1 MYQNHEYKNRF
12 RILKGGLISLVIA
25 SNLYS
30 APSGGTI
37 VSGNATINQNGNTTN
52 INQSS
57 QKASINWQ
65 DFSISK
71 NETVN
76 FNQPNANSITLNR
89 VIGNE
94 KSIID
99 GALNANGQVWI
110 LNSNG
115 TLFGKNAKVNTSGLL
130 VTTKE
135 LSDDDFQ
142 KGNYSFKGNSK
153 ESIEN
158 QGDINLNDK
167 AYTVFVAN
175 SVINNGEIK
184 VHKGNVHLVGA
195 DEFSITLNENQNIS
209 LKVTKGALNSLV
221 ENNNLIVSNGGN
233 VYLTTNAKNELLKG
247 VVNNTGIIEAASLDD
262 LQSEVILFAHGG
274 TANISGEIIAKDSFV
289 ETSGK
294 DLNVTNEA
302 KITAKKWLLDPVNV
316 TIDNSNGTIG
326 NEKVGATVIQTALNN
341 NTDIEIQ
348 ADNNINVNEAII
360 WSTAQELT
368 LNAGNNIYINKSITA
383 TNNNGKLA
391 LLYGQSSSSGGSSD
405 YYVNAKVN
413 LKAGQNFSTQ
423 KGSDLANKKNYTV
436 ITSLGSAGSTTGADL
451 QGINGN
457 ISANYVLGSDI
468 NASATSSWNGGEGFN
483 PLGFGNYFER
493 TFDGLGHTISDLYIS
508 RASTHF
514 VGLFSY
520 TEKAVIKNIGLE
532 NININGKY
540 SVGGLV
546 GYQNSGKIENSYASG
561 TVSGDSY
568 VGGLVGQTSAGT
580 ISNSYASGTVSS
592 KSDNV
597 GGLVG
602 SNYGTISNSYASG
615 TVSGNSYVGG
625 LVGQNILGTITNS
638 YYDRETNT
646 NSMDDSSYGKTK
658 EEILEAF
665 KGKEAWVTSGTIL
678 LPQLKTFYT
687 PIDIVVDGGSKPT
700 PTLDKNIQNIVDGI
714 LNQIAQTTQIEAQAE
729 NQIEKQIVNTNQ
741 NTQALSLNNNFGV
754 EIVNGGINV
763 PDIQEEARNFDNMIN
778 N

>member
-1 MYQNHEYKNRF
+1 MYYKNRF
-12 RILKGGLISLVIA
+12 CIVKYSVISLVVA
-25 SNLYS
+25 SNIYA
-30 APSGGTI
+30 APSGGVVT
-37 VSGNATINQNGNTTN
+37 SGNASINQNGNTTN

-57 QKASINWQ
+57 NKATINWQ
-65 DFSISK
+65 DFSIKS
-71 NETVN
+71 NEIVN
-76 FNQPNANSITLNR
+76 FNQPNSNSITLNR

-130 VTTKE
+130 VTTKN

-153 ESIEN
+153 ASIEN
-158 QGDINLNDK
+158 QADINLNDK
-167 AYTVFVAN
+167 AYAVFVAN
-175 SVINNGEIK
+175 SVINNGTIQI
-184 VHKGNVHLVGA
+184 HKGTVHLTGA
-195 DEFSITLNENQNIS
+195 DEFSLTLNENQNIS
-209 LKVTKGALNSLV
+209 LKVTKGSLNSLV
-221 ENNNLIVSNGGN
+221 ENNNLIVANGGN

-247 VVNNTGIIEAASLDD
+247 VVNNSGIIEAASLDD
-262 LQSEVILFAHGG
+262 LKSEVIIFAHGG
-274 TANISGEIIAKDSFV
+274 TANISGEIKAKDSFV

-294 DLNVTNEA
+294 DLNITNEA

-316 TIDNSNGTIG
+316 TIDVSNGTIG
-326 NEKVGATVIQTALNN
+326 NETVGATVIQTALNN

-348 ADNNINVNEAII
+348 ADNNINVNQNIT

-508 RASTHF
+508 RASTNF

-532 NININGKY
+532 NININGNY

-561 TVSGDSY
+561 TVSGDSQ
-568 VGGLVGQTSAGT
+568 VGGLVGFNSGT

-602 SNYGTISNSYASG
+602 FNFGTISNSYASG
-615 TVSGNSYVGG
+615 TVSGNSQVGG
-625 LVGQNILGTITNS
+625 LVGLNYATITNS

-729 NQIEKQIVNTNQ
+729 NQIEKQIVNTNL

-754 EIVNGGINV
+754 EIVNGGINA
-763 PDIQEEARNFDNMIN
+763 PSIQEEARNFDNMIN

>member
-1 MYQNHEYKNRF
+1 MYYKNEYKNRF
-12 RILKGGLISLVIA
+12 RILKGGLISLVVA
-25 SNLYS
+25 SNLYG
-30 APSGGTI
+30 APTGGTV
-37 VSGNATINQNGNTTN
+37 VSGNATISQNANTTN

-57 QKASINWQ
+57 NKAVINWQ
-65 DFSISK
+65 DFSIKS

-76 FNQPNANSITLNR
+76 FNQPNVNSITLNR

-130 VTTKE
+130 VTTKN
-135 LSDDDFQ
+135 LSDEDFQ
-142 KGNYSFKGNSK
+142 NGNYNFKGNSK
-153 ESIEN
+153 ASIEN
-158 QGDINLNDK
+158 QADINLNDK
-167 AYTVFVAN
+167 AYAVFVAN
-175 SVINNGEIK
+175 SVINNGTIQI
-184 VHKGNVHLVGA
+184 HKGTVHLTGA
-195 DEFSITLNENQNIS
+195 DEFSLTLNENQNIS
-209 LKVTKGALNSLV
+209 LKVTKGSLNSLV
-221 ENNNLIVSNGGN
+221 ENNNLIVANGGN

-247 VVNNTGIIEAASLDD
+247 VVNNSGIIEAASLDD
-262 LQSEVILFAHGG
+262 LKSEVIIFAHGG
-274 TANISGEIIAKDSFV
+274 TANIDGEIKAKDSFV

-294 DLNVTNEA
+294 DLNITNEA

-316 TIDNSNGTIG
+316 TIDASNGTIG
-326 NEKVGATVIQTALNN
+326 NETVGATVIQTALNN

-348 ADNNINVNEAII
+348 ADNNINVNEAIT

-383 TNNNGKLA
+383 TNNAGKLA
-391 LLYGQSSSSGGSSD
+391 LKYGQISVNGGSSD

-508 RASTHF
+508 RASTNF

-532 NININGKY
+532 NININGNY
-540 SVGGLV
+540 SVGGVV

-561 TVSGDSY
+561 TV
-568 VGGLVGQTSAGT
+568 
-580 ISNSYASGTVSS
+580 
-592 KSDNV
+592 
-597 GGLVG
+597 
-602 SNYGTISNSYASG
+602 
-615 TVSGNSYVGG
+615 
-625 LVGQNILGTITNS
+625 
-638 YYDRETNT
+638 
-646 NSMDDSSYGKTK
+646 
-658 EEILEAF
+658 
-665 KGKEAWVTSGTIL
+665 
-678 LPQLKTFYT
+678 
-687 PIDIVVDGGSKPT
+687 
-700 PTLDKNIQNIVDGI
+700 
-714 LNQIAQTTQIEAQAE
+714 
-729 NQIEKQIVNTNQ
+729 
-741 NTQALSLNNNFGV
+741 
-754 EIVNGGINV
+754 
-763 PDIQEEARNFDNMIN
+763 
-778 N
+778 